1 MRQRTIEDVY
11 IVTNYY
17 FDVLYLSKIRTE
29 LQELTKSVYL
39 REAIELPQ
47 L

>member
-1 MRQRTIEDVY
+1 MDQRTTEGVY
-11 IVTNYY
+11 KGTNCY

-29 LQELTKSVYL
+29 LQILTKSVYL
-39 REAIELPQ
+39 REALELPQ